1 MTADGATGSGTRLAH
16 VDALRGFALLGILA
30 VNMALFSSGF
40 AFTGIADPTF
50 NSWADDTVEW
60 IIFFLFT
67 MKFYLLFSFLFG
79 YSFTLQMDSAERRGS
94 PFKPAF
100 LRRLAAL
107 FVLGIAHAVLLF
119 PGDIL
124 ATYAILGLILL
135 AVRNI
140 RPRTAMIVAC
150 LLIVATTVATV
161 LVGLS
166 GTIATDPASA
176 LIEGARS
183 TEALRGNASQV
194 LSEHLK
200 TLPWSLGTLVV
211 QGPLALASFLIG
223 LALGKHRALADPAA
237 HGQVLRMLQ
246 WAGLPIGLSGAL
258 IFASFGGTHDTLA
271 TTVGYAT
278 APLLTAA
285 YVATALRAF
294 SSPRIRILTDFL
306 AAGGRMA
313 LTNYL
318 TQSLVCA
325 LIFTG
330 LGAGLIGKLRPGTV
344 LLLTLGLFVAQLLVS
359 RLWLRLFRYGPVEW
373 LLRAVTYGSW
383 SPTPAAAQTSK
394 VAT

>member
-1 MTADGATGSGTRLAH
+1 MNTGGATGSGTRLIH

-50 NSWADDTVEW
+50 DSWLDDAVEW
-60 IIFFLFT
+60 TIFFLFT

-124 ATYAILGLILL
+124 ATYAVLGLILL

-140 RPRTAMIVAC
+140 RPRTAMAIAG
-150 LLIVATTVATV
+150 LLTVATTVAMV

-166 GTIATDPASA
+166 GAIATDPASA

-183 TEALRGNASQV
+183 TEALRGSAGQV

-200 TLPWSLGTLVV
+200 TLPWSLGTLAV

-223 LALGKHRALADPAA
+223 LALGKHRALADPGA
-237 HGQVLRMLQ
+237 HGQVLRLLQ
-246 WAGLPIGLSGAL
+246 WVGLPIGLSGAL

-271 TTVGYAT
+271 TAVGYAT

-285 YVATALRAF
+285 YVATALRVF
-294 SSPRIRILTDFL
+294 QSPRLRIPTGFL

-344 LLLTLGLFVAQLLVS
+344 LLLTLGVFVAQLVVS

-383 SPTPAAAQTSK
+383 SPASAGARTPK
-394 VAT
+394 VAA